1 MRTVILVAA
10 SILALTACNR
20 QGGGK
25 PSAAASPVSP
35 AAAPLATSQPPAR
48 RAGLWEQ
55 TMNRDGAAPM
65 VMGKM
70 RLCVDAAS
78 EAKISLFGG
87 RMGKG
92 RCGRRSVSRQLN
104 GNYDFTSTCD
114 MGEAGVTTSK
124 GTLSGDLSSRYR
136 VHAESDIAG
145 SSIPSLN
152 GHHVTDIEATWL
164 GACPAGMTPGD
175 IVMGNG
181 MKINVDKISAAAA
194 AAGGGA

>member
-1 MRTVILVAA
+1 MRTIILVVA

-25 PSAAASPVSP
+25 PAAAAPPASP
-35 AAAPLATSQPPAR
+35 AALFATNQPPAR
-48 RAGLWEQ
+48 KAGLWEQ
-55 TMNRDGAAPM
+55 TMTRDGAAPV

-70 RLCVDAAS
+70 RLCVDATS

-92 RCGRRSVSRQLN
+92 RCGRRSVSRGLN
-104 GNYDFTSTCD
+104 GNYNFTSTCD

-164 GACPAGMTPGD
+164 GACPAGMVPGD

-181 MKINVDKISAAAA
+181 MKINVDKIGAAAA
-194 AAGGGA
+194 AVGGGA